1 MLRGFCVSGSVLCQA
16 AGDTAWPGDEGGS
29 TLVMCAYV
37 LVILAELLNLCEG
50 SQLERAT
57 VYYVSG
63 GWEKLRKA
71 RFCFSFRKQ
80 EGNRIYKV
88 HLCEW
93 HKACLKTSNQWP
105 KKTKCS
111 SCSPLDSLSLLLNG
125 NTTPPIMGCSAAFE
139 WMKAQWICITS
150 VHSET
155 RNLSVWWRILWSYE
169 DMHVP
174 AWQQLFSLFYRLFNI
189 MAQVVFWKSSEMHS
203 IQFYSILWLNT
214 HCSNNFFLDILIIF
228 EIIFYSIPFY
238 CILFCCLTIV
248 LWQQL
253 FCWHFN
259 HI

>member
-37 LVILAELLNLCEG
+37 LVILTELLNLCEG
-50 SQLERAT
+50 SQLERET

-63 GWEKLRKA
+63 GWEKLRKV

-111 SCSPLDSLSLLLNG
+111 SCSPLCFLLHSTHSGHFIIQKVLWTLCHFCWMETQRLRLWAVVLCLNEWRLSESVLHQFTQRPVISVCGEGSCGVTKACMSLPDSSYL
-125 NTTPPIMGCSAAFE
+125 
-139 WMKAQWICITS
+139 
-150 VHSET
+150 HSFT
-155 RNLSVWWRILWSYE
+155 G
-169 DMHVP
+169 
-174 AWQQLFSLFYRLFNI
+174 F
-189 MAQVVFWKSSEMHS
+189 
-203 IQFYSILWLNT
+203 SILWLSLFSQFRNAFY
-214 HCSNNFFLDILIIF
+214 S
-228 EIIFYSIPFY
+228 IIFYSILFY
-238 CILFCCLTIV
+238 GLTRIV
-248 LWQQL
+248 AVTFFLT
-253 FCWHFN
+253 F
-259 HI
+259 

>member
-37 LVILAELLNLCEG
+37 LVILTELLNLCEG
-50 SQLERAT
+50 SQLERET

-63 GWEKLRKA
+63 GWEKLRKV

-111 SCSPLDSLSLLLNG
+111 SCSPLCFLLNSTHSG
-125 NTTPPIMGCSAAFE
+125 HFIIQKVLWTLCHFCWMETTPPIMGCSAAFE

-189 MAQVVFWKSSEMHS
+189 MAQFVFSVQKC
-203 IQFYSILWLNT
+203 ILFYSIL
-214 HCSNNFFLDILIIF
+214 
-228 EIIFYSIPFY
+228 FYSMA
-238 CILFCCLTIV
+238 
-248 LWQQL
+248 
-253 FCWHFN
+253 
-259 HI
+259 